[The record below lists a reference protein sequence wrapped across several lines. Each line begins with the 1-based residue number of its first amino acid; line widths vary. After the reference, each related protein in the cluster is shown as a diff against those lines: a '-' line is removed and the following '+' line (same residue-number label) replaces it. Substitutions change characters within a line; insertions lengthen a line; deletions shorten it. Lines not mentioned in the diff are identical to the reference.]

1 VAKFDFDFVK
11 GTAADTDSTSD
22 DTDFSFLPKWLDGTL
37 HIPIGIDPTLID
49 PKTWTNWTS
58 PDSDVWPL
66 TPTGASDS
74 DSNIEVSDGSDISPY
89 ETAIRIVF
97 HYLTFALGKAQATK
111 TMNKMSVSPT
121 FAVQSVVQAQNDDS
135 CATAQGEGWSMAQMT
150 TEEFMDSANQ
160 AQVAKVVT
168 QAVGPNVPVMTG
180 VRTASGDCLT
190 VEAVGDDTVWTQ
202 SDCEEAAPALCVAE
216 SPAEDSNLFV
226 ATVPAEIGE
235 VPVTVEAS
243 ISIHPVSFLMAGL
256 CATALFGVMQARR
269 MNQRAAGSAE
279 EKMPLNQAPEA
290 GYATLV

>member
-1 VAKFDFDFVK
+1 MTRERTLAHYIERDLLN
-11 GTAADTDSTSD
+11 GGGQ
-22 DTDFSFLPKWLDGTL
+22 DGTL

-135 CATAQGEGWSMAQMT
+135 CAT
-150 TEEFMDSANQ
+150 
-160 AQVAKVVT
+160 
-168 QAVGPNVPVMTG
+168 
-180 VRTASGDCLT
+180 VRARHPPPPQQTAPLT
-190 VEAVGDDTVWTQ
+190 FQ
-202 SDCEEAAPALCVAE
+202 
-216 SPAEDSNLFV
+216 N
-226 ATVPAEIGE
+226 
-235 VPVTVEAS
+235 
-243 ISIHPVSFLMAGL
+243 ISIFVS
-256 CATALFGVMQARR
+256 
-269 MNQRAAGSAE
+269 QRLPRLLRGSATY
-279 EKMPLNQAPEA
+279 N
-290 GYATLV
+290 YWTYFV

>member
-1 VAKFDFDFVK
+1 MRRL
-11 GTAADTDSTSD
+11 GGGQ
-22 DTDFSFLPKWLDGTL
+22 DGTL

-135 CATAQGEGWSMAQMT
+135 CATVRARHPHPPSKPPPSRSKTSASLSPSASQG
-150 TEEFMDSANQ
+150 
-160 AQVAKVVT
+160 
-168 QAVGPNVPVMTG
+168 
-180 VRTASGDCLT
+180 ASWIRDL
-190 VEAVGDDTVWTQ
+190 
-202 SDCEEAAPALCVAE
+202 
-216 SPAEDSNLFV
+216 
-226 ATVPAEIGE
+226 
-235 VPVTVEAS
+235 
-243 ISIHPVSFLMAGL
+243 
-256 CATALFGVMQARR
+256 
-269 MNQRAAGSAE
+269 
-279 EKMPLNQAPEA
+279 
-290 GYATLV
+290 

>member
-1 VAKFDFDFVK
+1 
-11 GTAADTDSTSD
+11 
-22 DTDFSFLPKWLDGTL
+22 
-37 HIPIGIDPTLID
+37 
-49 PKTWTNWTS
+49 
-58 PDSDVWPL
+58 
-66 TPTGASDS
+66 
-74 DSNIEVSDGSDISPY
+74 
-89 ETAIRIVF
+89 
-97 HYLTFALGKAQATK
+97 
-111 TMNKMSVSPT
+111 
-121 FAVQSVVQAQNDDS
+121 
-135 CATAQGEGWSMAQMT
+135 MAQMT

-216 SPAEDSNLFV
+216 SPAVRACSLTAYPPPERHTITRLVCRGEDSGRRGGDGNWQELQPEVHSSSFVAQEDSNLFV

-256 CATALFGVMQARR
+256 CATALFGVMQVSPTPRI
-269 MNQRAAGSAE
+269 STPHTP
-279 EKMPLNQAPEA
+279 PLNSPPQPPEPTTQLS
-290 GYATLV
+290 GVSY